1 MSSHCTICQSE
12 SSSWQIIDAEFYLN
26 LKDWERSY
34 EVCFAKFIF
43 LGLGFACLIQE
54 FMSFSS
60 NTNMAQRGQGRKLNF
75 DQIFQGK
82 IRKMINT
89 WLLDI
94 QETQVQRTAI
104 WGRGRIF
111 IAIFEAKKNTWL
123 CWIAFVRRCFSLVGD
138 KPSDI
143 KYWVQRVFGQPS
155 AKPHDRRDHL
165 YILYNKKYEIYV
177 DSNQYLANPWPIHMF
192 IIVISKSLLHRLNL
206 FLLLLNILKHGQ
218 KGRELAKLQLCYIQ
232 NQDIPEWI
240 GI

>member
-1 MSSHCTICQSE
+1 MFCKIH
-12 SSSWQIIDAEFYLN
+12 
-26 LKDWERSY
+26 
-34 EVCFAKFIF
+34 F
-43 LGLGFACLIQE
+43 LGFWGLPVWYKNLWASVLTPIWHSVGRVENTILIK
-54 FMSFSS
+54 FSGQNKKNDKHLVAWHSGNPSSKDS
-60 NTNMAQRGQGRKLNF
+60 NMGQGPNF
-75 DQIFQGK
+75 Y
-82 IRKMINT
+82 RN
-89 WLLDI
+89 
-94 QETQVQRTAI
+94 I
-104 WGRGRIF
+104 WG
-111 IAIFEAKKNTWL
+111 KKNTWL

-155 AKPHDRRDHL
+155 ANPHDRRDHL